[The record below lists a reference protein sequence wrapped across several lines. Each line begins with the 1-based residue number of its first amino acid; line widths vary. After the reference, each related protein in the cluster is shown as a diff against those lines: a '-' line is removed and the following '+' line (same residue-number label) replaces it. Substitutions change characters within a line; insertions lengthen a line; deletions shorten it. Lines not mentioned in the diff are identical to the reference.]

1 MANTYTQIHIQLVFA
16 VKHRNAQIHKSWREQ
31 LHAYMTVIIQN
42 NGHKVL
48 SINSQP
54 DHIHILIGF
63 RPTQALSD
71 LVEVVKTSSNVFIN
85 TNKLTPK
92 YFAWQKGFGAFSYTK
107 SHVPAVINYI
117 RNQDEHHRKCLFR
130 EEYIDMLRKAEIAF
144 EDLYLFNFWE

>member
-1 MANTYTQIHIQLVFA
+1 
-16 VKHRNAQIHKSWREQ
+16 
-31 LHAYMTVIIQN
+31 MTVIIQN